1 LKQPEIV
8 SAAAHPSPEE
18 VRVRVHSLLVTAI
31 VVVAATSCSEAPA
44 PDAAAENARSSTVLP
59 AGDDART
66 PIASPEEAN
75 LPPEAP
81 PTHRE
86 AAAAPARPLP
96 AVAAGAPEAA
106 GTAGEAAGAGRS
118 DGAAESDAAQ
128 PQQAAAVGGGTGKP
142 RPTMA
147 EGPMPDPYNP
157 GRPGIVIIRGGNP
170 GIDDDCAIHPNVRD
184 VGLIGAAGVGGG
196 SLIGDILPAGGALI
210 NDRGPTPAAVGADPT
225 ARGGT
230 VLNNPDPRR
239 GSGVTGGIGMPAR
252 GGATPSRGGMP
263 RRGIR

>member
-1 LKQPEIV
+1 M
-8 SAAAHPSPEE
+8 
-18 VRVRVHSLLVTAI
+18 
-31 VVVAATSCSEAPA
+31 
-44 PDAAAENARSSTVLP
+44 LP

-81 PTHRE
+81 PAHRE
-86 AAAAPARPLP
+86 AGAAPARPGTTVATVAP
-96 AVAAGAPEAA
+96 AAA
-106 GTAGEAAGAGRS
+106 GTAAEAAGVGRL
-118 DGAAESDAAQ
+118 DAAAESDAAQ
-128 PQQAAAVGGGTGKP
+128 PQEAAAVGGGTGKP
-142 RPTMA
+142 RPTVA
-147 EGPMPDPYNP
+147 EGPMPDPYHP

-184 VGLIGAAGVGGG
+184 VGLIGAAGVAGG

-252 GGATPSRGGMP
+252 GGSTVPSRGGMP
-263 RRGIR
+263 RRGGIR